1 MDLSSELIS
10 ELVKITN
17 DENKDGKKETTVYGT
32 IVEYDS
38 SNYVQLD
45 GSDLLTPV
53 ITTADIK
60 PGDRVMVVIKNH
72 TAVVTGNVSSPSA
85 SSGVV
90 REIGNQIS
98 EFEIVIA
105 GKVDTVEFNAE
116 KARIE
121 ELRADNVT
129 IKEKL
134 TANEA
139 SIQNLEAQDVT
150 INGKLD
156 ANEASIEEL
165 KTTKLDAKVADLT
178 YATIEGLEATN
189 ADIHNLDAD
198 YASFKKATTDTL
210 TANDASIKKLNT
222 DKLSVEDAKVTY
234 ANIDFSNIGEAAIK
248 EFYAKSGVIRDV
260 VISEGQVTGKLV
272 GVTIKGDLIEGGT
285 VVADKLVIQGED
297 GLYYKLN
304 TNGETVSTEQTEYN
318 SLSGTIITAKSITA
332 EKVSVD
338 DLVAFD
344 ATIGGFNITDNSIY
358 SGVKSSI
365 DNTTKGIYLDNEGQV
380 AFGDSTDY
388 IKYYKDTDGTYK
400 LEISAKSIKFA
411 SSNKSVEEAI
421 SDVQTDIDNLEI
433 GGRNY
438 MLDSVNKAIIETT
451 ENVSNTYEF
460 SDDFIKDAKG
470 RSVTISAYYEATGLV
485 ADTNPNFGIDFN
497 LILDDGTSI
506 WSNATKGYM
515 VSPDSDG
522 NIAAGRYVRTITLPD
537 KEISGIET
545 CSVFIRGYA
554 TIGSFTVKD
563 IKIELGNRATD
574 WTPAPEDIENTLEE
588 TNSAIQTQITD
599 TATNIEK
606 TCDTIILSALESY
619 VQTGDYEEFKN
630 QLAEVYVTKD
640 EVDIKISNT
649 ESITGD
655 LGNDVDAKFE
665 KFYKY
670 FTFSETGLSILE
682 SSGFELQLD
691 SGMIQFI
698 KNGKPIG
705 RWDGV
710 NFYTGNIVIRTEERA
725 QFGNF
730 AFVPRGDGSL
740 QFLKVGDS

>member
-32 IVEYDS
+32 IVEYDNS
-38 SNYVQLD
+38 DYVQLD

-98 EFEIVIA
+98 EFEIIIA

-129 IKEKL
+129 IKETL

-139 SIQNLEAQDVT
+139 SIRNLETQDVT

-165 KTTKLDAKVADLT
+165 KTTKLDAEVADLT

-198 YASFKKATTDTL
+198 YASFKSATTDKF
-210 TANDASIKKLNT
+210 TATDATIKKLDT

-248 EFYAKSGVIRDV
+248 EFYAKSGVIQDV

-304 TNGETVSTEQTEYN
+304 TNGETVSTAQTEYN

-421 SDVQTDIDNLEI
+421 SDVQTDVDNLE
-433 GGRNY
+433 NT
-438 MLDSVNKAIIETT
+438 VE
-451 ENVSNTYEF
+451 EN
-460 SDDFIKDAKG
+460 
-470 RSVTISAYYEATGLV
+470 
-485 ADTNPNFGIDFN
+485 
-497 LILDDGTSI
+497 
-506 WSNATKGYM
+506 
-515 VSPDSDG
+515 
-522 NIAAGRYVRTITLPD
+522 
-537 KEISGIET
+537 
-545 CSVFIRGYA
+545 
-554 TIGSFTVKD
+554 
-563 IKIELGNRATD
+563 
-574 WTPAPEDIENTLEE
+574 
-588 TNSAIQTQITD
+588 NSAIQTKISE
-599 TATNIEK
+599 TATNIEERF
-606 TCDTIILSALESY
+606 DEIILSALESY
-619 VQTGDYEEFKN
+619 VTTGDYEEFKS
-630 QLAEVYVTKD
+630 QLAELYITPG
-640 EVDIKISNT
+640 EVDIKISN
-649 ESITGD
+649 
-655 LGNDVDAKFE
+655 VDSRIDGVINGVDDKL
-665 KFYKY
+665 KYLNKY
-670 FTFSETGLSILE
+670 FEFSETGLSITDD
-682 SSGFELQLD
+682 SGFKLQLD
-691 SGMIQFI
+691 NNKIQFMKGEEI
-698 KNGKPIG
+698 LGW
-705 RWDGV
+705 WDG
-710 NFYTGNIVIRTEERA
+710 NDFHTGNIVVETEERA

-730 AFVPRGDGSL
+730 AFVPRLDGSL
-740 QFLKVGDS
+740 QLLKVGGN

>member
-10 ELVKITN
+10 ELVKVTN
-17 DENKDGKKETTVYGT
+17 DENKDDRKEVTVYGT
-32 IVEYDS
+32 IVEYDNS
-38 SNYVQLD
+38 DYVQLD

-98 EFEIVIA
+98 EFEIIIA

-129 IKEKL
+129 IKETL

-139 SIQNLEAQDVT
+139 SIRNLETQDVT

-165 KTTKLDAKVADLT
+165 KTTKLDAEVADLT

-198 YASFKKATTDTL
+198 YASFKSATTDKF
-210 TANDASIKKLNT
+210 TATDATIKKLDT

-234 ANIDFSNIGEAAIK
+234 ANIDFSNIGEAAI
-248 EFYAKSGVIRDV
+248 EQFYAKSGVIQDI

-358 SGVKSSI
+358 SGVKNSVN
-365 DNTTKGIYLDNEGQV
+365 NTTRGVYLDSEGQI

-421 SDVQTDIDNLEI
+421 SDVQTDVDNL
-433 GGRNY
+433 
-438 MLDSVNKAIIETT
+438 
-451 ENVSNTYEF
+451 
-460 SDDFIKDAKG
+460 
-470 RSVTISAYYEATGLV
+470 
-485 ADTNPNFGIDFN
+485 
-497 LILDDGTSI
+497 
-506 WSNATKGYM
+506 
-515 VSPDSDG
+515 
-522 NIAAGRYVRTITLPD
+522 
-537 KEISGIET
+537 
-545 CSVFIRGYA
+545 
-554 TIGSFTVKD
+554 
-563 IKIELGNRATD
+563 
-574 WTPAPEDIENTLEE
+574 ENTLEE
-588 TNSAIQTQITD
+588 TNSAIQTQISE

-606 TCDTIILSALESY
+606 TCDDIILSALESY
-619 VQTGDYEEFKN
+619 VTTGDYEEFKS
-630 QLAEVYVTKD
+630 QLAELYITSD
-640 EVDIKISNT
+640 QVDIKISN
-649 ESITGD
+649 
-655 LGNDVDAKFE
+655 VDSRISDIGKDTDSKFDE
-665 KFYKY
+665 FYKY
-670 FTFSETGLSILE
+670 FEFRETGLSILE
-682 SSGFELQLD
+682 SSGFELRLD
-691 SGMIQFI
+691 SGMIQFMKDGI
-698 KNGKPIG
+698 PFGW
-705 RWDGV
+705 WDGV
-710 NFYTGNIVIRTEERA
+710 DFHTGNIVVEIEERA

-730 AFVPRGDGSL
+730 AFVPRSDGSL
-740 QFLKVGDS
+740 QLLKVGGN

>member
-60 PGDRVMVVIKNH
+60 PGDRVMIVIKNH

-98 EFEIVIA
+98 EFEIIIA

-129 IKEKL
+129 IKEQL

-139 SIQNLEAQDVT
+139 SIQSLEAKDVE
-150 INGKLD
+150 ISGKLE

-165 KTTKLDAKVADLT
+165 NTTKLNAEVADLT
-178 YATIEGLEATN
+178 YATIKGLEATN

-210 TANDASIKKLNT
+210 TANDASIKKLDT

-248 EFYAKSGVIRDV
+248 EFYAKSGVIQDV

-304 TNGETVSTEQTEYN
+304 TNGETVSTAQTEYN

-358 SGVKSSI
+358 SGVKNAI

-485 ADTNPNFGIDFN
+485 AGTDSNFGIDFN

-506 WSNATKGYM
+506 WSNATEGYM

-606 TCDTIILSALESY
+606 TCDAIILSALESY

-649 ESITGD
+649 ESIISD
-655 LGNDVDAKFE
+655 LGDDVDTKFKE
-665 KFYKY
+665 FYKY

-691 SGMIQFI
+691 SGMIQFM
-698 KNGKPIG
+698 KNGEPFG
-705 RWDGV
+705 WWDGI

-730 AFVPRGDGSL
+730 AFVPRSDGSL

>member
-1 MDLSSELIS
+1 M
-10 ELVKITN
+10 VKASAQITLH
-17 DENKDGKKETTVYGT
+17 
-32 IVEYDS
+32 
-38 SNYVQLD
+38 YV
-45 GSDLLTPV
+45 V
-53 ITTADIK
+53 DIK
-60 PGDRVMVVIKNH
+60 AAYRYYLLQSSTLSKPDKPTTYPPSSSWGDTEPSYTEGSTNSLYFVDCTVFCDDTYKYSE
-72 TAVVTGNVSSPSA
+72 VS
-85 SSGVV
+85 
-90 REIGNQIS
+90 
-98 EFEIVIA
+98 
-105 GKVDTVEFNAE
+105 
-116 KARIE
+116 
-121 ELRADNVT
+121 
-129 IKEKL
+129 
-134 TANEA
+134 
-139 SIQNLEAQDVT
+139 
-150 INGKLD
+150 
-156 ANEASIEEL
+156 
-165 KTTKLDAKVADLT
+165 
-178 YATIEGLEATN
+178 
-189 ADIHNLDAD
+189 
-198 YASFKKATTDTL
+198 
-210 TANDASIKKLNT
+210 
-222 DKLSVEDAKVTY
+222 LSTSY
-234 ANIDFSNIGEAAIK
+234 EAAK
-248 EFYAKSGVIRDV
+248 QA
-260 VISEGQVTGKLV
+260 
-272 GVTIKGDLIEGGT
+272 
-285 VVADKLVIQGED
+285 
-297 GLYYKLN
+297 
-304 TNGETVSTEQTEYN
+304 YN
-318 SLSGTIITAKSITA
+318 K
-332 EKVSVD
+332 
-338 DLVAFD
+338 
-344 ATIGGFNITDNSIY
+344 
-358 SGVKSSI
+358 
-365 DNTTKGIYLDNEGQV
+365 
-380 AFGDSTDY
+380 
-388 IKYYKDTDGTYK
+388 
-400 LEISAKSIKFA
+400 A
-411 SSNKSVEEAI
+411 SNA
-421 SDVQTDIDNLEI
+421 QNDIDNLEI

-438 MLDSVNKAIIETT
+438 MLDSVNKAIIKTT

-606 TCDTIILSALESY
+606 TCDAIILSALESY

-649 ESITGD
+649 ESIISD
-655 LGNDVDAKFE
+655 LGDDVDTKFKE
-665 KFYKY
+665 FYKY

-691 SGMIQFI
+691 SGMIQFM
-698 KNGKPIG
+698 KNGEPFG
-705 RWDGV
+705 WWDGV

-740 QFLKVGDS
+740 QFLKVGGS